1 MPILDLTRCAALLM
15 SISDPVKQKTL
26 CAPENFQNYIE
37 LQKQTITEYPYTQC
51 LPSYEHLGLGRQF
64 MIAILLILYIPVFI
78 YRYFKY
84 RFLFTDNTRAG
95 PALGALAPK
104 SGTPAR

>member
-51 LPSYEHLGLGRQF
+51 LPSYEHLGLGRR
-64 MIAILLILYIPVFI
+64 LLYYLYYIFCLKVAT
-78 YRYFKY
+78 YYNY
-84 RFLFTDNTRAG
+84 N
-95 PALGALAPK
+95 
-104 SGTPAR
+104 

>member
-64 MIAILLILYIPVFI
+64 MIAILLILYILSEGCNILQLQLVV
-78 YRYFKY
+78 
-84 RFLFTDNTRAG
+84 LHSWT
-95 PALGALAPK
+95 K
-104 SGTPAR
+104 SRRCK